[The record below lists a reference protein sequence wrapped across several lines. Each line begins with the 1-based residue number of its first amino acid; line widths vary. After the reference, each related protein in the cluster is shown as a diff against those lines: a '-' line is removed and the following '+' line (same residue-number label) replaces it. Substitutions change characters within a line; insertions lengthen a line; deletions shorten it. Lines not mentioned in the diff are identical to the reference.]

1 MDAVFIYE
9 LKNMKKGKL
18 IVIDGSDGSGKATQ
32 TKLLVR
38 ELKKQGQKVRTMDF
52 PRYENNFFGE
62 FIGEC
67 LTGEYGDFLTLDPH
81 ITSVLYAADR
91 FESSEKLKKWLNE
104 GYVVV
109 LDRYVSANQIHQ
121 GGKIFDSEKRKKF
134 LQWLDEMEY
143 GIFKLPRPHKVIYL
157 DVPIS
162 TSIGLLQKS
171 QQKKQYQKDGKK
183 DLVEQSIDYLEN
195 ARRSALWLSRENKNW
210 VRIECVKNNIL
221 RSIEDIH
228 SEIISVNNYKK

>member
-1 MDAVFIYE
+1 
-9 LKNMKKGKL
+9 MKKGRL

-32 TKLLVR
+32 TKLLVSR
-38 ELKKQGQKVRTMDF
+38 LKGRDFKVKTMDF
-52 PRYENNFFGE
+52 PRYEDNFFGE

-67 LTGEYGDFLTLDPH
+67 LTGEYGNFLTLDPH

-104 GYVVV
+104 GFTVI

-121 GGKIFDSEKRKKF
+121 GGKIFDPAKRKKF
-134 LQWLDEMEY
+134 LQWLDKMEY
-143 GIFKLPRPHKVIYL
+143 DIFKLPRPSKVIYL
-157 DVPIS
+157 DVPIA
-162 TSIGLLQKS
+162 TSVGLLRQA

-183 DLVEQSIDYLEN
+183 DLVEQSMDYLEN
-195 ARRSALWLSRENKNW
+195 ARRSALWLSRENRNW
-210 VRIECVKNNIL
+210 TRVECVKNDKL

-228 SEIISVNNYKK
+228 SELLGIVQ

>member
-1 MDAVFIYE
+1 
-9 LKNMKKGKL
+9 MKKGKL

-32 TKLLVR
+32 TRLLVR

-52 PRYENNFFGE
+52 PQYENNFFGE

-91 FESSEKLKKWLNE
+91 FESSEKLKKWLDDD
-104 GYVVV
+104 YTVI

-121 GGKIFDSEKRKKF
+121 GGKIFDSKKRKKF

-143 GIFKLPRPHKVIYL
+143 GIFKLPRPNKVVYL

-162 TSIGLLQKS
+162 TSIGLLKKA

-183 DLVEQSIDYLEN
+183 DLVEQSRDYLEN

-210 VRIECVKNNIL
+210 VRIECVKNEQL

-228 SEIISVNNYKK
+228 SEIINIINYKK

>member
-1 MDAVFIYE
+1 
-9 LKNMKKGKL
+9 MKQGRL

-32 TKLLVR
+32 TKLLVSK
-38 ELKKQGQKVRTMDF
+38 LKKIGTKAKTMDF
-52 PRYENNFFGE
+52 PRYENNFFGK

-91 FESSEKLKKWLNE
+91 FESSEKIKKWLSE
-104 GYVVV
+104 GFTVI

-121 GGKIFDSEKRKKF
+121 GGKIFDPKKRKKF
-134 LQWLDEMEY
+134 LQWLDKMEY
-143 GIFKLPRPHKVIYL
+143 DIFKLPRPNKVIYL
-157 DVPIS
+157 DVPIA
-162 TSIGLLQKS
+162 TSVRLLQQS
-171 QQKKQYQKDGKK
+171 QQKKQYQRDGKK
-183 DLVEQSIDYLEN
+183 DLVEQSRDYLEN

-210 VRIECVKNNIL
+210 TCVKCVKNEKL

-228 SEIISVNNYKK
+228 DEIFNII

>member
-1 MDAVFIYE
+1 
-9 LKNMKKGKL
+9 MKQGRL

-32 TKLLVR
+32 TKLLVSK
-38 ELKKQGQKVRTMDF
+38 LKKDGVKVRTMDF

-91 FESSEKLKKWLNE
+91 FESSEKLKKWLDE
-104 GYVVV
+104 GSTVI

-121 GGKIFDSEKRKKF
+121 GGKIFDPTKRKKF
-134 LQWLDEMEY
+134 LEWLDKMEY
-143 GIFKLPRPHKVIYL
+143 DIFKLPRPDKVIYL
-157 DVPIS
+157 DVPIA
-162 TSIGLLQKS
+162 TSIGLLQQS
-171 QQKKQYQKDGKK
+171 QQKKQYQKEGKK
-183 DLVEQSIDYLEN
+183 DLVEQSRDYLEN

-210 VRIECVKNNIL
+210 TRIECVKNEKL

-228 SEIISVNNYKK
+228 GEISDVLNLRKVYKIPN

>member
-1 MDAVFIYE
+1 M
-9 LKNMKKGKL
+9 KNKKGKL

-32 TKLLVR
+32 TKLLVK
-38 ELKKQGQKVRTMDF
+38 ELKKQGKKVKTLDF
-52 PRYENNFFGE
+52 PQYENNFFGE

-91 FESSEKLKKWLNE
+91 FESSNEIKKWIDG
-104 GYVVV
+104 GYTVI

-121 GGKIFDSEKRKKF
+121 GGKIFDSKKRKIF
-134 LQWLDEMEY
+134 LKWLDKMEY
-143 GIFKLPRPHKVIYL
+143 DVFNLIRPNKVMYL

-162 TSIGLLQKS
+162 ISLKLLKQA
-171 QQKKQYQKDGKK
+171 QEKKQYAKNGKK
-183 DLVEQSIDYLEN
+183 DLVEQSTDYLEN
-195 ARRSALWLSRENKNW
+195 ARRSALWLARENKNW
-210 VRIECVKNNIL
+210 TRIQCVKNGEL

-228 SEIISVNNYKK
+228 SEIINLIK

>member
-1 MDAVFIYE
+1 M
-9 LKNMKKGKL
+9 KKKGKL

-32 TKLLVR
+32 TKLLVM

-81 ITSVLYAADR
+81 ITSVLYAVDR
-91 FESSEKLKKWLNE
+91 FESSEKLKKWLDE
-104 GYVVV
+104 DCMVI

-121 GGKIFDSEKRKKF
+121 GGKIFDSGKRKKF
-134 LQWLDEMEY
+134 LQWLDKMEY
-143 GIFKLPRPHKVIYL
+143 GTFKLPRPNKVIYL
-157 DVPIS
+157 DVPIA
-162 TSIGLLQKS
+162 TSIGLLKKA

-183 DLVEQSIDYLEN
+183 DLVEQSMEYLEN

-210 VRIECVKNNIL
+210 TRVECVKNEQL

-228 SEIISVNNYKK
+228 SEIISIVNIK

>member
-1 MDAVFIYE
+1 
-9 LKNMKKGKL
+9 MKKGRL

-32 TKLLVR
+32 TKLLVSKLR
-38 ELKKQGQKVRTMDF
+38 ENGLRVKTMDF

-67 LTGEYGDFLTLDPH
+67 LTGEYGNFLTLDPH

-91 FESSEKLKKWLNE
+91 FESSEKLKKWLDD
-104 GYVVV
+104 GFIVI

-121 GGKIFDSEKRKKF
+121 GGKIFDSAKRKKF
-134 LQWLDEMEY
+134 LQWLDKMEY
-143 GIFKLPRPHKVIYL
+143 DIFKLPRPSKVIYL
-157 DVPIS
+157 DVPIA
-162 TSIGLLQKS
+162 TSVGLLRQA

-183 DLVEQSIDYLEN
+183 DLVEQSRDYLEN

-210 VRIECVKNNIL
+210 TRVECVKNDKL
-221 RSIEDIH
+221 RSIENIH
-228 SEIISVNNYKK
+228 NELLNIVR

>member
-1 MDAVFIYE
+1 
-9 LKNMKKGKL
+9 MKKGKL

-32 TKLLVR
+32 TKLLVSK
-38 ELKKQGQKVRTMDF
+38 LKKSGVKVKTMDF

-91 FESSEKLKKWLNE
+91 FESSVKLKKWLEE
-104 GYVVV
+104 GYMVI

-121 GGKIFDSEKRKKF
+121 GGKIFNSVKRKKF
-134 LQWLDEMEY
+134 LQWLDKMEY
-143 GIFKLPRPHKVIYL
+143 DIFKLPRPDKVIYL
-157 DVPIS
+157 DVPIA
-162 TSIGLLQKS
+162 TSVGLLQQS

-183 DLVEQSIDYLEN
+183 DLVEQSRDYLEN
-195 ARRSALWLSRENKNW
+195 ARRSALWLSRENDNW
-210 VRIECVKNNIL
+210 IRVECVKNEKL

-228 SEIISVNNYKK
+228 GEIFEII